1 MCLDK
6 IIIII
11 KVCVSIDLANFI
23 LGFSRK
29 EPVPFQVVVLL
40 GSQMWTGFGAT
51 DSIRGLARSHQ

>member
-1 MCLDK
+1 MCLDKK

-11 KVCVSIDLANFI
+11 KVCVRIDLANFI

-40 GSQMWTGFGAT
+40 GSQM
-51 DSIRGLARSHQ
+51 